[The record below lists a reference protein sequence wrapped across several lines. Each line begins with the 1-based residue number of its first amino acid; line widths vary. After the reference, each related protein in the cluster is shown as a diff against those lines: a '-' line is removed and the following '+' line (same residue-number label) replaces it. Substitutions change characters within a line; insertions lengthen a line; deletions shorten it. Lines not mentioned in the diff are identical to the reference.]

1 MNKALLFPLQIGLC
15 TVGYLYLSSGITQAQ
30 VSTDGTVNT
39 IVNQNGNVAE
49 ITGGETRGSNLF
61 HSFQDFSVP
70 TSNEAFFNNANDIS
84 NIFSRVTGGN
94 ISNIDGLIRANGSAS
109 LFLINPAGIIFGEN
123 ARLDI
128 GGSFYSSTASSIL
141 FEDGEFSAVDNLE
154 QPILTINAPIGLS
167 FRDEPGDIVNRSR
180 VDNSG
185 LEVRS
190 GKDLALLGGEIDLE
204 GGLITASEGTITL
217 GGLNATGE
225 ISITETNSFVFPE
238 EIAKSNVTLTQ
249 QAGVDVR
256 GAVGGSIQ
264 VNANNLEIL
273 ETSNFW
279 AGIPLNSGSPNVESG
294 DLNFN
299 LNNLVASENSNI
311 RNQTLGIGNAGNI
324 NITTENLNLTE
335 GAAIITST
343 FGQGDGGD
351 ININATGDVNIDR
364 DFGGIYSTVGIRKD
378 EREPNVANVV
388 GDAGD
393 ITISANSFS
402 LTNGGRILTKT
413 AGVGNAGNVTI
424 NAVERVS
431 IDGQGTIPI
440 EADGFTFNIATAILT
455 QIEVENEAGTTFSGQ
470 GNAGNIEI
478 NTGNLEVTSAEGQ
491 FFGPQINTDN
501 RGGIGN
507 SGNVTINATDS
518 IVLEGTSQV
527 NTEIGENATGDG
539 GDINL
544 TANSLSMNNNAEL
557 LALTRGQGNA
567 GNVNLE
573 IADSVVISGEAE
585 IRTQILETAAGDG
598 GDISIT
604 TNSLTIKEDSQLLT
618 SSNGEGNPGNIN
630 VRASGQ
636 IMLEGNNNERL
647 QLNTQ
652 LLENA
657 IAEQAGNIEIQ
668 AGSLLLS
675 DRALLITSTRG
686 NGNAGNIGIRAN
698 SFSLDNTSE
707 LSSVARGIGNS
718 GEINITANSFRMD
731 NNVQLRSANEGQG
744 NAGNITLE
752 IADSLVMSDRANI
765 NTQIAGDA
773 TGTAGNVSITTN
785 TFEISAEQEPFE
797 PLDGGIRASV
807 LADNQGEGNSGNISI
822 EANESV
828 FLKNGILSSTITEN
842 ASGRSGNI
850 SINSPQVS
858 LTDNAVISV
867 STAGSGGT
875 GEGGNIEINSEIIS
889 VDNYSLIAA
898 SSRTDSS
905 QGSGN
910 ITLNSDRVT
919 LSNGG
924 IINATT
930 ASDAEGGQISINSEV
945 LDMFS
950 GGIIQ
955 TATEGDGRA
964 GDIDLNISDRII
976 LDGRNTPNRPPEFDF
991 ADDILNNLSGRT
1003 GIFAGTSGDTP
1014 SRGGNINI
1022 DSNVIVAFP
1031 DGNNDI
1037 LANSQQGQGGNIRI
1051 NAKSLFG
1058 IQERPLNDSTNDI
1071 NASSEFGLDGTV
1083 SIFTPNVDPVKGTT
1097 ELPSNVIEPEDTIA
1111 QACEANRGI
1120 TATSSL
1126 TIEGKGGIAP
1136 EPGLPLNSLN
1146 ATVNGETNPTS
1157 TIPEPI
1163 ETSQGKIQPAR
1174 GIKVTESG
1182 EIILTAYPTNNA
1194 GERIPDGSRNCGKI

>member
-1 MNKALLFPLQIGLC
+1 MNKALLFPLQIGFC

-39 IVNQNGNVAE
+39 QVNQNGNVAE

-70 TSNEAFFNNANDIS
+70 TGNEAFFDNASDIS

-128 GGSFYSSTASSIL
+128 GGSFYGSSASSIL

-154 QPILTINAPIGLS
+154 QPVLTINAPIGLS

-185 LEVRS
+185 LEVRA
-190 GKDLALLGGEIDLE
+190 GEDLALLGGDINLE

-225 ISITETNSFVFPE
+225 IDITETNSFAFPE
-238 EIAKSNVTLTQ
+238 EIAKSNVSLTQ
-249 QAGVDVR
+249 QARVDVR

-279 AGIPLNSGSPNVESG
+279 AGIPENSGSPNVQSG
-294 DLNFN
+294 DVNFN
-299 LNNLVASENSNI
+299 LNNLIASGNSNI
-311 RNQTLGIGNAGNI
+311 RNETLGIGNAGNI

-335 GAAIITST
+335 GAAIVAST

-351 ININATGDVNIDR
+351 VNINATGDVSIDR

-413 AGVGNAGNVTI
+413 AGVGNAGDVTI
-424 NAVERVS
+424 NAVEQVS

-440 EADGFTFNIATAILT
+440 EANDGSTFNLATAILT
-455 QIEVENEAGTTFSGQ
+455 QVELEDEASNTFAGQ

-478 NTGNLEVTSAEGQ
+478 NTGSLLVTSAEGQ
-491 FFGPQINTDN
+491 PFGPQINTDN
-501 RGGIGN
+501 RGGVGN
-507 SGNVTINATDS
+507 AGNVNLNATDS

-527 NTEIGENATGDG
+527 NTEIGENASGDA

-544 TANSLSMNNNAEL
+544 TANSLSMNNNSQL
-557 LALTRGQGNA
+557 LALTKGQGNA

-573 IADSVVISGEAE
+573 IADSVVISGGAE
-585 IRTQILETAAGDG
+585 IRTQILETAAGNG

-604 TNSLTIKEDSQLLT
+604 TNSLTVKEDSQLLT
-618 SSNGEGNPGNIN
+618 SSNGEGNPGDIN
-630 VRASGQ
+630 VLATGQ
-636 IMLEGNNNERL
+636 IMLEGNNNQQL

-652 LLENA
+652 LRENA

-668 AGSLLLS
+668 ADSLSLS

-686 NGNAGNIGIRAN
+686 NGNAGNISIQVN
-698 SFSLDNTSE
+698 SFSLDNRSE
-707 LSSVARGIGNS
+707 LSSVARGNGNS
-718 GEINITANSFRMD
+718 GDIN
-731 NNVQLRSANEGQG
+731 
-744 NAGNITLE
+744 LE
-752 IADSLVMSDRANI
+752 IADSLVISGRANI
-765 NTQIAGDA
+765 NTQIAGGA
-773 TGTAGNVSITTN
+773 TGTAGNVSIAAN
-785 TFEISAEQEPFE
+785 TLKILQEPFE
-797 PLDGGIRASV
+797 PLDGGNRASI
-807 LADNQGEGNSGNISI
+807 LADNQGEGNAGNISI

-828 FLKNGILSSTITEN
+828 LLKNGILSSTIIDDN
-842 ASGRSGNI
+842 ASDNTSGQSGNI

-875 GEGGNIEINSEIIS
+875 GEGGNIEINSEAIS

-898 SSRTDSS
+898 SNRTNLS
-905 QGSGN
+905 QGPGN

-930 ASDAEGGQISINSEV
+930 ASDDEGGQININSQILEI
-945 LDMFS
+945 FS
-950 GGIIQ
+950 GGVLQ

-964 GDIDLNISDRII
+964 GDINLNISDRII
-976 LDGRNTPNRPPEFDF
+976 FDGRNAPDRPPEFDF
-991 ADDILNNLSGRT
+991 ADPILKNLLGKT
-1003 GIFAGTSGDTP
+1003 GIFAGTSGDAA

-1051 NAKSLFG
+1051 NAKSLLG
-1058 IQERPLNDSTNDI
+1058 IQERPLDDSTNDI
-1071 NASSEFGLDGTV
+1071 NASSEFGLDGSV
-1083 SIFTPNVDPVKGTT
+1083 SIFTPDVDPVKGTT
-1097 ELPSNVIEPEDTIA
+1097 ELPSNVIEPEDTTA

-1120 TATSSL
+1120 AATSSL
-1126 TIEGKGGIAP
+1126 TIEGKGGIIP
-1136 EPGLPLNSLN
+1136 EPGLPLNSLDVI
-1146 ATVNGETNPTS
+1146 VNGETNPTS

-1194 GERIPDGSRNCGKI
+1194 GERIPDGSINCGSV

>member
-1 MNKALLFPLQIGLC
+1 MYTYQLFVPPYIMNKALLFPLQIGFC

-39 IVNQNGNVAE
+39 QVNQNGNVAE

-70 TSNEAFFNNANDIS
+70 TGNEAFFDNASDIS

-128 GGSFYSSTASSIL
+128 GGSFYGSSASSIL

-154 QPILTINAPIGLS
+154 QPVLTINAPIGLS

-185 LEVRS
+185 LEVRA
-190 GKDLALLGGEIDLE
+190 GEDLALLGGDINLE

-225 ISITETNSFVFPE
+225 IDITETNSFAFPE
-238 EIAKSNVTLTQ
+238 EIAKSNVSLTQ
-249 QAGVDVR
+249 QARVDVR

-279 AGIPLNSGSPNVESG
+279 AGIPENSGSPNVQSG
-294 DLNFN
+294 DVNFN
-299 LNNLVASENSNI
+299 LNNLIASGNSNI
-311 RNQTLGIGNAGNI
+311 RNETLGIGNAGNI

-335 GAAIITST
+335 GAAIVAST

-351 ININATGDVNIDR
+351 VNINATGDVSIDR

-413 AGVGNAGNVTI
+413 AGVGNAGDVTI
-424 NAVERVS
+424 NAVEQVS

-440 EADGFTFNIATAILT
+440 EANDGSTFNLATAILT
-455 QIEVENEAGTTFSGQ
+455 QVELEDEASNTFAGQ

-478 NTGNLEVTSAEGQ
+478 NTGSLLVTSAEGQ
-491 FFGPQINTDN
+491 PFGPQINTDN
-501 RGGIGN
+501 RGGVGN
-507 SGNVTINATDS
+507 AGNVNLNATDS

-527 NTEIGENATGDG
+527 NTEIGENASGDA

-544 TANSLSMNNNAEL
+544 TANSLSMNNNSQL
-557 LALTRGQGNA
+557 LALTKGQGNA

-573 IADSVVISGEAE
+573 IADSVVISGGAE
-585 IRTQILETAAGDG
+585 IRTQILETAAGNG

-604 TNSLTIKEDSQLLT
+604 TNSLTVKEDSQLLT
-618 SSNGEGNPGNIN
+618 SSNGEGNPGDIN
-630 VRASGQ
+630 VLATGQ
-636 IMLEGNNNERL
+636 IMLEGNNNQQL

-652 LLENA
+652 LRENA

-668 AGSLLLS
+668 ADSLSLS

-686 NGNAGNIGIRAN
+686 NGNAGNISIQVN
-698 SFSLDNTSE
+698 SFSLDNRSE
-707 LSSVARGIGNS
+707 LSSVARGNGNS
-718 GEINITANSFRMD
+718 GDIN
-731 NNVQLRSANEGQG
+731 
-744 NAGNITLE
+744 LE
-752 IADSLVMSDRANI
+752 IADSLVISGRANI
-765 NTQIAGDA
+765 NTQIAGGA
-773 TGTAGNVSITTN
+773 TGTAGNVSIAAN
-785 TFEISAEQEPFE
+785 TLKILQEPFE
-797 PLDGGIRASV
+797 PLDGGNRASI
-807 LADNQGEGNSGNISI
+807 LADNQGEGNAGNISI

-828 FLKNGILSSTITEN
+828 LLKNGILSSTIIDDN
-842 ASGRSGNI
+842 ASDNTSGQSGNI

-875 GEGGNIEINSEIIS
+875 GEGGNIEINSEAIS

-898 SSRTDSS
+898 SNRTNLS
-905 QGSGN
+905 QGPGN

-930 ASDAEGGQISINSEV
+930 ASDDEGGQININSQILEI
-945 LDMFS
+945 FS
-950 GGIIQ
+950 GGVLQ

-964 GDIDLNISDRII
+964 GDINLNISDRII
-976 LDGRNTPNRPPEFDF
+976 FDGRNAPDRPPEFDF
-991 ADDILNNLSGRT
+991 ADPILKNLLGKT
-1003 GIFAGTSGDTP
+1003 GIFAGTSGDAA

-1051 NAKSLFG
+1051 NAKSLLG
-1058 IQERPLNDSTNDI
+1058 IQERPLDDSTNDI
-1071 NASSEFGLDGTV
+1071 NASSEFGLDGSV
-1083 SIFTPNVDPVKGTT
+1083 SIFTPDVDPVKGTT
-1097 ELPSNVIEPEDTIA
+1097 ELPSNVIEPEDTTA

-1120 TATSSL
+1120 AATSSL
-1126 TIEGKGGIAP
+1126 TIEGKGGIIP
-1136 EPGLPLNSLN
+1136 EPGLPLNSLDVI
-1146 ATVNGETNPTS
+1146 VNGETNPTS

-1194 GERIPDGSRNCGKI
+1194 GERIPDGSINCGSV